1 MKEAF
6 FLFFRQLYFDCFFV
20 KMRKLVVMIRKLS
33 IVGGILILC
42 AGFLQ
47 TSKAQSPVPVVAD
60 NPEIS
65 TSLVRWY
72 TVDEAADAMNGEG
85 RKIIL
90 ELYTDWCGWCKR
102 MEGITLQ
109 QPHIAQYLNENF
121 YPIRFNAESKQAINF
136 KDKSYEFV
144 APPGTTGYHEFVA
157 QFMEDGR
164 LSFPTIVFLDED
176 LNVIQSM
183 VGFKT
188 PYEFEQIITYFATD
202 HYKKMPW
209 QKYRRFYR
217 SILESSRE

>member
-6 FLFFRQLYFDCFFV
+6 FLFFRRLYFDCLFV
-20 KMRKLVVMIRKLS
+20 KMRKLVVMIRNVS
-33 IVGGILILC
+33 IVGSLLIWV
-42 AGFLQ
+42 ASFLQ
-47 TSKAQSPVPVVAD
+47 TLYAQSPIPVVDESTIA
-60 NPEIS
+60 N

-72 TVDEAADAMNGEG
+72 TVEEATEAMNQED

-136 KDKSYEFV
+136 KNKSYEFV